1 MGAYKFAAMK
11 ILHVILLIAVA
22 IIMISDSMAEE
33 TSSKEA
39 SSKANPLGLRPS
51 TQRRL
56 KNIMQHIIDDV

>member
-1 MGAYKFAAMK
+1 MK

-39 SSKANPLGLRPS
+39 SSKTNPLGFRPS
-51 TQRRL
+51 TLRRL
-56 KNIMQHIIDDV
+56 KNILQHIVDEV